1 MSAAVWGV
9 PDKIGKVE
17 DDQNDDDDQ
26 NDATAADM
34 VRSHLNNLFRFNSEI
49 LTSEKQELES
59 RLINIP
65 GLR

>member
-1 MSAAVWGV
+1 MSAVIWGV
-9 PDKIGKVE
+9 PDKTGKVD
-17 DDQNDDDDQ
+17 DDQNDDDDR
-26 NDATAADM
+26 NDATVSEM
-34 VRSHLNNLFRFNSEI
+34 VRIHLNNLSGFNSEI

>member
-1 MSAAVWGV
+1 MKHA
-9 PDKIGKVE
+9 DDYQNDD
-17 DDQNDDDDQ
+17 DDQNDDNDQ

-34 VRSHLNNLFRFNSEI
+34 IRIHLYNLFHFNSEI

-65 GLR
+65 VSR